1 MGKNDLRPV
10 GSPLSHVQAA
20 SIVPFSPLRQAGPLP
35 AGASHASQGVQGIPG
50 RHRADHLPA
59 PERRRQD
66 DVLRMGLSTATPR
79 LEGSQDPRQSSHSPS
94 RRFRSSGRAFMASA
108 TSSPD
113 PDAALS
119 WSGMIP

>member
-59 PERRRQD
+59 
-66 DVLRMGLSTATPR
+66 A
-79 LEGSQDPRQSSHSPS
+79 
-94 RRFRSSGRAFMASA
+94 AAASA
-108 TSSPD
+108 GRHAPHGLEHGHPALGGVTGS
-113 PDAALS
+113 AAELS
-119 WSGMIP
+119 QSESALQVLGQGVHGVGDLIA